1 MADELVLNLSF
12 SVSEQ
17 EQLTELLKEPI
28 RYAHGNA

>member
-17 EQLTELLKEPI
+17 EQLTELLEEPI